1 MTAVVGIDPSLTGC
15 AVAVFHAGAVD
26 AEIFEHGSKPVG
38 KSIRAR
44 ARRYEALA
52 AQVVAHVPEGAV
64 VFLEGYAFNKQHS
77 SEALAEF
84 GWALR
89 VALLERQPLAVVEV
103 AASTVKKFAAGK
115 GNANK
120 AAVGSQLTKRF
131 GVAFATDNEADAFGL
146 AVLGRAVLGLWEPE
160 TKPQREACAVVQ
172 ARMQEI
178 ETEDG
183 ALAARGGAA

>member
-1 MTAVVGIDPSLTGC
+1 MKATVVGINPSLTGC

-64 VFLEGYAFNKQHS
+64 VFLEGYAFNKHHS

-89 VALLERQPLAVVEV
+89 VALLERHPRAVVEV
-103 AASTVKKFAAGK
+103 PNSTVKKFAAGK

-120 AAVGSQLTKRF
+120 AAVGSKLTKRF
-131 GVAFATDNEADAFGL
+131 GVVFSTDNEADAFGL
-146 AVLGRAVLGLWEPE
+146 AVLGRAVLGLWKPE
-160 TKPQREACAVVQ
+160 TKPQLEACEVVR
-172 ARMQEI
+172 AKLHEI
-178 ETEDG
+178 ETED
-183 ALAARGGAA
+183 AFATRGGEA